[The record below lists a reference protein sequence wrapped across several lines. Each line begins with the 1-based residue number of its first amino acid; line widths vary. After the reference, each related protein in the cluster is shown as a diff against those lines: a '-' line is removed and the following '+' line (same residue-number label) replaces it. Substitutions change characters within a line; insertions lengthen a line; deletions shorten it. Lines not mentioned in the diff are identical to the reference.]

1 MKELTMRTSLEKTIS
16 SSDPSRQLD
25 ATERDRLS
33 ELEPI
38 IQQGMTSFVAVGNAL
53 LEISDRRLYRETH
66 ATFAEYCAAKWRMSP
81 RHAYR
86 LCESAEI
93 VNALPKSCDQLVT
106 SESQA
111 RELSRVEPARRV
123 KVLEAAASQ
132 GTLTASTIRAAAEA
146 EAKPCVVARVE
157 VMNPDSTDGWA
168 EDEIQRK
175 DKVLRGESVVA
186 NLKRD
191 LHLIEWAEA
200 HGKLIRIDRGH
211 GPWGNPYEMPG
222 DGTRDEVCDL
232 YEKFIP
238 TKKSFAT
245 HSPELLG
252 KVLACWCSPQRCHGN
267 SLVEWLTTAQEAT
280 A

>member
-1 MKELTMRTSLEKTIS
+1 MRTSLEKTIS

-146 EAKPCVVARVE
+146 EAKPCVVAHVE
-157 VMNPDSTDGWA
+157 VMPRHKPAPPDETPA
-168 EDEIQRK
+168 EEIERLHGQLKQDVPALIKSAIRELTAMREMLEAGDSMSSERLYLKSLHEDIRALVNRK
-175 DKVLRGESVVA
+175 GEV
-186 NLKRD
+186 
-191 LHLIEWAEA
+191 
-200 HGKLIRIDRGH
+200 
-211 GPWGNPYEMPG
+211 
-222 DGTRDEVCDL
+222 
-232 YEKFIP
+232 
-238 TKKSFAT
+238 
-245 HSPELLG
+245 
-252 KVLACWCSPQRCHGN
+252 
-267 SLVEWLTTAQEAT
+267 
-280 A
+280 